1 MADVKWIKL
10 TTNMFEDE
18 KIRLIESMPEADTL
32 LIIWIKLLAQAGK
45 TNANGYI
52 FLNENIPYT
61 EDMLATIFNRP
72 IAVVRLALQT
82 FKQFGMIEV
91 DSNQF
96 ISVSNWGKHQSLNG
110 LDKIREDTKKR
121 VAAYR
126 ERKKLNLLNEGNGC
140 NVTGNEDG
148 NANETDKEE
157 EKELELERDKDI
169 NKYIVEIVTYL
180 NDTCST
186 SYRSSTKKTKDL
198 IKARFNQGFNVND
211 FKKVIEIKASHWLT
225 DEEYNQY
232 LRPSTLF
239 GTKFEEY
246 LNQQPKKGAKNN
258 AESSGSNTNRYSQKG
273 EYDYG
278 F

>member
-1 MADVKWIKL
+1 MLDVKWIKL
-10 TTNMFEDE
+10 TTDMFEDE

-32 LIIWIKLLAQAGK
+32 LIIWIKLLAQAGR

-52 FLNENIPYT
+52 FLNKNIPYT

-91 DSNQF
+91 DDNHF

-126 ERKKLNLLNEGNGC
+126 ERKKLSLLNEC

-157 EKELELERDKDI
+157 EKELELEERDKDI
-169 NKYIVEIVTYL
+169 NKHIAEIVTYL

-198 IKARFNQGFNVND
+198 IKAKFNQGFTVDD
-211 FKKVIEIKASHWLT
+211 FKKVIEIKASHWLI

-239 GTKFEEY
+239 GNKFEEY
-246 LNQQPKKGAKNN
+246 LNQQSKKGAKNN
-258 AESSGSNTNRYSQKG
+258 AEGGGSNTNRYSQKG

>member
-1 MADVKWIKL
+1 MADVKWIKI
-10 TTNMFEDE
+10 TTSMFEDE

-32 LIIWIKLLAQAGK
+32 LIIWIKLLSQAGK

-61 EDMLATIFNRP
+61 EDMLATLFNRP
-72 IAVVRLALQT
+72 IATVRLAFQT
-82 FKQFGMIEV
+82 FRQFGMIEV
-91 DSNQF
+91 DENHF
-96 ISVSNWGKHQSLNG
+96 ISVSNWGKYQSLNG

-121 VAAYR
+121 VAAHR
-126 ERKKLNLLNEGNGC
+126 ERKKLSLINESNEC
-140 NVTGNEDG
+140 NVTCNEVG
-148 NANETDKEE
+148 NANETDKEL
-157 EKELELERDKDI
+157 EKELELEKDI
-169 NKYIVEIVTYL
+169 NKHIVEIVTYL

-198 IKARFNQGFNVND
+198 IKARFNQGFTVDD
-211 FKKVIEIKASHWLT
+211 FKKVIEIKSSHWLT

-246 LNQQPKKGAKNN
+246 LNQQLKKGAKNYGGNSN
-258 AESSGSNTNRYSQKG
+258 AKGSQIPGFKG
-273 EYDYG
+273 ELP

>member
-91 DSNQF
+91 DGNQF

-126 ERKKLNLLNEGNGC
+126 ERKKLSLSNESNGC
-140 NVTGNEDG
+140 NVTG

-169 NKYIVEIVTYL
+169 NKHIVEIVTYL

-186 SYRSSTKKTKDL
+186 SYRTSTKKTKSL
-198 IKARFNQGFNVND
+198 IKARFNQGFTIED
-211 FKKVIEIKASHWLT
+211 FKKVIDIKASHWLT

-246 LNQQPKKGAKNN
+246 LNQQLKKGADKNVGNSN
-258 AESSGSNTNRYSQKG
+258 ATGSKIPGFKG
-273 EYDYG
+273 ELP

>member
-140 NVTGNEDG
+140 NVTGNEGG

-198 IKARFNQGFNVND
+198 IKARFNQGFNVD
-211 FKKVIEIKASHWLT
+211 DLKKVIEIKASHWLT

-258 AESSGSNTNRYSQKG
+258 AESGGSNTNRYSQKG

>member
-1 MADVKWIKL
+1 MSGVKWIKL
-10 TTNMFEDE
+10 TTDMFEDE

-32 LIIWIKLLAQAGK
+32 LIIWIKLLSQAGK

-91 DSNQF
+91 DDNHF

-126 ERKKLNLLNEGNGC
+126 ERKKLNLLNEC

-157 EKELELERDKDI
+157 EKELELEEERDKDI
-169 NKYIVEIVTYL
+169 NKHIAEIVTYL

-186 SYRSSTKKTKDL
+186 SYRSSTKKTKEL
-198 IKARFNQGFNVND
+198 IKAKFNQGFTVDD
-211 FKKVIEIKASHWLT
+211 FKKVIEIKASHWLI

-239 GTKFEEY
+239 GNKFEEY
-246 LNQQPKKGAKNN
+246 LNQQSKKGAKSN
-258 AESSGSNTNRYSQKG
+258 AEGGGSNTNRYSQKG